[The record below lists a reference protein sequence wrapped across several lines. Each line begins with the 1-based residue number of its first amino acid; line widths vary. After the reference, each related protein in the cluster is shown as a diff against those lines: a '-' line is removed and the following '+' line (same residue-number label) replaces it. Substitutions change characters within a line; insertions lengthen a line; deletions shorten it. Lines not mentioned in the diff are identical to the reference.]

1 MNSKIGNLINNMID
15 YRLKCLNSTEINM
28 MHVSCI
34 ILKNKPHLFTHNCI
48 NKSRLRYHCQGVR
61 SIHSEIEAISKLPP
75 RDKQS
80 KKKEID
86 LIVIRITK
94 SGMLTSSM
102 PCQHCLNNMSNMN
115 NGYKINNIYFSKN
128 DRTIEK
134 VKLRD
139 LMNNYPKHISGG
151 FLMSSRKKN
160 GTFYSSSIT
169 SISDSFTS
177 SSEQINLL

>member
-1 MNSKIGNLINNMID
+1 MNSKIEYLISNMIT
-15 YRLKCLNSTEINM
+15 YRMKCLNRQEINM

-34 ILKNKPHLFTHNCI
+34 ILKNKPHFFTPNCI

-102 PCQHCLNNMSNMN
+102 PCQYCLNNMNKMD

-139 LMNNYPKHISGG
+139 LMIHYPKHISGG
-151 FLMSSRKKN
+151 FLFNSRKKN
-160 GTFYSSSIT
+160 SEELDIL
-169 SISDSFTS
+169 IS
-177 SSEQINLL
+177 